1 MKKKALLWVAG
12 LAATTGGA
20 LGFTDNEIE
29 VRAAEK
35 KIISQSANISTVA
48 NRLSSKAPFAE
59 SVDITTSEDKSLQIT
74 EGFNLG
80 STSISGISIPGG
92 EVTISYLFSSGYIA
106 KVPVDDQ
113 GKWQAII
120 PKLEIGHRLM
130 LDDYTIASTNGGSPA
145 FSIYELWPSKLT
157 ESNIDLTTTNTTTVT
172 GTGGYPGVEVE
183 ATFAVKVGN
192 QVRPMKSSAIVG
204 QDGNFE
210 IPIVNQAVGY
220 YISVQQKWNGIA
232 FGENGSQGKIQ
243 LFVKVVEGI
252 EKPTVN
258 AVSSKE
264 TKVTG
269 KGKQGAKVRVQ
280 ASGQE
285 IGTATV
291 GQNGIF
297 EVTIPAQKMGNELQ
311 ITQEE
316 DKDVS
321 ESAKVIV
328 EQEVPEV
335 TSELKE
341 GMTTISGTASP
352 GADVAV
358 WTGAVA
364 PAANVKSDPITGQ
377 WTANVSALVGG
388 NTVQVRASL
397 GLNQIK
403 DSIRYGIELATLTEL
418 RAIIAG
424 ERVKVTGNGS
434 PGATLNVKAGG
445 NLVGTTTINDTGKFE
460 LFIMRTVEGEKLAVS
475 QTKNGINSI
484 VSETQVLKGLDT
496 PSEVNIVTANSTKVS
511 GKGKPGATVSVKVNG
526 QEIGTGQVSNDGSF
540 EVTIPTQ
547 VEGTKLYITQKEDE
561 DESASIVVTVISAQ
575 LTKPTIDDYYV
586 NGTYIRGTTPAGA
599 VRVTLTIDGT
609 VIKIGTINPDGKY
622 AIYANDIAAL
632 KVAGTNFEIFVTDVH
647 GQRSEV
653 ATGTVKGLS
662 NLMVN
667 PYRAGQANVTGT
679 VEENVERIAVYDKAG
694 TILRYGQI
702 NADGTFRIYVSGFA
716 AMQVVGDN
724 FTVRALNST
733 GIIAQATAT
742 ILP

>member
-1 MKKKALLWVAG
+1 MRKKALLWVAG
-12 LAATTGGA
+12 LATTTSGA
-20 LGFTDNEIE
+20 LGLTDNETK
-29 VRAAEK
+29 VRAAENN
-35 KIISQSANISTVA
+35 IISQSVITHTEVRNT
-48 NRLSSKAPFAE
+48 SSSALFAE
-59 SVDITTSEDKSLQIT
+59 SVNVELSRDESLQIT
-74 EGFNLG
+74 GGFHLG
-80 STSISGISIPGG
+80 STSISGVGIPGR
-92 EVTISYLFSSGYIA
+92 EVSIEYIDRYGVIA
-106 KVPVDDQ
+106 KALVDNQ
-113 GKWQAII
+113 GNWQALI
-120 PKLEIGHRLM
+120 PKLEVGDCLLLRDNAIGGE
-130 LDDYTIASTNGGSPA
+130 AA
-145 FSIYELWPSKLT
+145 FAIYELWPSKLT
-157 ESNIDLTTTNTTTVT
+157 ESNFDTATTNTDTLT
-172 GTGGYPGVEVE
+172 GSGGYPGVEV
-183 ATFAVKVGN
+183 AVTFSVKIGN
-192 QVRPMKSSAIVG
+192 QFKQMESSGIVD

-210 IPIVNQAVGY
+210 VPIVKQASGFSL
-220 YISVQQKWNGIA
+220 SVEQKWNGIV
-232 FGENGSQGKIQ
+232 FGAQGSQGTMN
-243 LFVKVVEGI
+243 FHVKVVEGI
-252 EKPTVN
+252 GKPTVN

-269 KGKQGAKVRVQ
+269 EGKQGAKVRVQ

-291 GQNGIF
+291 GQNGVF

-321 ESAKVIV
+321 ESTKVIV

-341 GMTTISGTASP
+341 GITTISGTASP

-364 PAANVKSDPITGQ
+364 PVANVKSDIITGQ
-377 WTANVSALVGG
+377 WTATVPALIGG
-388 NTVQVRASL
+388 NSVQVSASL

-403 DSIRYGIELATLTEL
+403 SSIRYGIELGSITEL
-418 RAIIAG
+418 RAIISG
-424 ERVKVTGNGS
+424 ERVKVTGKGS

-445 NLVGTTTINDTGKFE
+445 NFVGTTTVDDTGRFE
-460 LFIMRTVEGEKLAVS
+460 LLIRRTIEGEKLSVS
-475 QTKNGINSI
+475 QTKNGMNSI
-484 VSETQVLKGLDT
+484 VSETLVLKGLDA
-496 PSEVNIVTANSTKVS
+496 PSNIDIVTASSTEVS

-526 QEIGTGQVSNDGSF
+526 QEIGTGQVKNDGNF
-540 EVTIPTQ
+540 EVTIPKQ
-547 VEGTKLYITQKEDE
+547 AEGTKLSITQKEGE
-561 DESASIVVTVISAQ
+561 DESASVVITVISAQ
-575 LTKPTIDDYYV
+575 LTKPTIDDYYA
-586 NGTYIRGTTPAGA
+586 NATYIRGTAPAGA
-599 VRVTLTIDGT
+599 VRVTLIIDGKVT
-609 VIKIGTINPDGKY
+609 KIGTINADGKY

-653 ATGTVKGLS
+653 AAGTVKGLS

-667 PYRAGQANVTGT
+667 PYRAGQANITGT
-679 VEENVERIAVYDKAG
+679 VEDNVERIAVYDKAG

>member
-20 LGFTDNEIE
+20 LGFTDNETQ
-29 VRAAEK
+29 VRAAENN
-35 KIISQSANISTVA
+35 IISQSVTPTEVSST
-48 NRLSSKAPFAE
+48 SSRGLFAE
-59 SVDITTSEDKSLQIT
+59 SVDSILSDDKSLQIT

-80 STSISGISIPGG
+80 STSISGVGTPGK
-92 EVTISYLFSSGYIA
+92 EVSISYLYQSAF
-106 KVPVDDQ
+106 VTTRVDDQ

-120 PKLEIGHRLM
+120 PRLEVGQALFLIDSGIG
-130 LDDYTIASTNGGSPA
+130 GKPA
-145 FSIYELWPSKLT
+145 FAIYELWPSKLT
-157 ESNIDLTTTNTTTVT
+157 ERNFDKVTTNTNTVT
-172 GTGGYPGVEVE
+172 GSGGYPGVELEVE
-183 ATFAVKVGN
+183 FSVKVGN
-192 QVRPMKSSAIVG
+192 QLKMIKSSGIVD

-210 IPIVNQAVGY
+210 IPIVNQAVGDY
-220 YISVQQKWNGIA
+220 AISAQQKWNGAI
-232 FGENGSQGKIQ
+232 FGETGSTGY
-243 LFVKVVEGI
+243 LNFFVKVVEGI

-258 AVSSKE
+258 AVSGKE

-291 GQNGIF
+291 NQNGIF

-321 ESAKVIV
+321 ESTKVIV

-364 PAANVKSDPITGQ
+364 PVANVKSDVITGQ
-377 WTANVSALVGG
+377 WTATVPALIGG
-388 NTVQVRASL
+388 NTVQVSASL

-403 DSIRYGIELATLTEL
+403 ASVRYGIELGGITEL
-418 RAIIAG
+418 RAIISG

-434 PGATLNVKAGG
+434 PGATLNVRAGG
-445 NLVGTTTINDTGKFE
+445 NLVGTTTVNDTGKFE
-460 LFIMRTVEGEKLAVS
+460 LLIMRTVEGEKLSVS
-475 QTKNGINSI
+475 QTKNGLNS
-484 VSETQVLKGLDT
+484 VVNETLVLKGIDA
-496 PSEVNIVTANSTKVS
+496 PSNIDIVTANSTKVS

-526 QEIGTGQVSNDGSF
+526 QEIGTGQVKDDGNF
-540 EVTIPTQ
+540 EVTIPSQ
-547 VEGTKLYITQKEDE
+547 LEGTKLSITQKDGG
-561 DESASIVVTVISAQ
+561 DESAAVVVTVISAQ

-586 NGTYIRGTTPAGA
+586 NAAYIRGTAPAGA
-599 VRVTLTIDGT
+599 VRVTLTIDGKVT
-609 VIKIGTINPDGKY
+609 KIGTISADGKY
-622 AIYANDIAAL
+622 MIYANDVAAL
-632 KVAGTNFEIFVTDVH
+632 KVAGANFEIFVTDAN

-653 ATGTVKGLS
+653 AMGTVKGLS
-662 NLMVN
+662 SLVVN
-667 PYRAGQANVTGT
+667 PYRAGQANITGT
-679 VEENVERIAVYDKAG
+679 VEDNVERIAVYDKAG

>member
-20 LGFTDNEIE
+20 LGLTENETQ
-29 VRAAEK
+29 VRAAENN
-35 KIISQSANISTVA
+35 IISQSIVTPTEVGST
-48 NRLSSKAPFAE
+48 SSRALFAE
-59 SVDITTSEDKSLQIT
+59 SVDVSMSPDRSLQIT
-74 EGFNLG
+74 EGFHLG
-80 STSISGISIPGG
+80 STSISGVGTRG
-92 EVTISYLFSSGYIA
+92 KEVTINYLYHSENIA
-106 KVPVDDQ
+106 KVQVDDQ

-120 PKLEIGHRLM
+120 PRLELGHCLSVTDQGIGQTPSFAL
-130 LDDYTIASTNGGSPA
+130 
-145 FSIYELWPSKLT
+145 YELWPSKLT
-157 ESNIDLTTTNTTTVT
+157 KSNFDKVTKNTNTVT
-172 GTGGYPGVEVE
+172 GSGGYPGVEVE
-183 ATFAVKVGN
+183 VEFSVKVGN
-192 QVRPMKSSAIVG
+192 QFKMIKSSGIVD

-210 IPIVNQAVGY
+210 IPIANQAVDNLIIVY
-220 YISVQQKWNGIA
+220 QKWNGTV
-232 FGENGSQGKIQ
+232 FGVNGSYGDMNF
-243 LFVKVVEGI
+243 LVKVVEGI
-252 EKPTVN
+252 EKPAVN
-258 AVSSKE
+258 AVSGKE

-269 KGKQGAKVRVQ
+269 RGKQGAKVRVQ

-291 GQNGIF
+291 GQNGVF

-321 ESAKVIV
+321 ESTKVIV

-341 GMTTISGTASP
+341 GMTTLSGTASP

-364 PAANVKSDPITGQ
+364 PVANVKSDVITGQ
-377 WTANVSALVGG
+377 WTATVPALIGG
-388 NTVQVRASL
+388 NTVQVSASL

-403 DSIRYGIELATLTEL
+403 SSVRYGIELGSITEL
-418 RAIIAG
+418 RAIISG
-424 ERVKVTGNGS
+424 ERVKVTGKGS
-434 PGATLNVKAGG
+434 PGATLNVKSGG
-445 NLVGTTTINDTGKFE
+445 NFVGTTTVDDTGRFE
-460 LFIMRTVEGEKLAVS
+460 LLIRRTIEGEKLSVS
-475 QTKNGINSI
+475 QTKNGMNSI
-484 VSETQVLKGLDT
+484 VSETLVLKGIDA
-496 PSEVNIVTANSTKVS
+496 PNNIDIVTASSTEVS

-526 QEIGTGQVSNDGSF
+526 QEIGTGQVNNDGNF
-540 EVTIPTQ
+540 KVTIPKQ
-547 VEGTKLYITQKEDE
+547 AQGTKLSITQKEGE
-561 DESASIVVTVISAQ
+561 DESASVVVTVISAQ

-586 NGTYIRGTTPAGA
+586 SAAYIRGTAPAGA
-599 VRVTLTIDGT
+599 VRVTLIIDGKVT
-609 VIKIGTINPDGKY
+609 KIGSINTDGKY

-632 KVAGTNFEIFVTDVH
+632 KVAGTNFEIAVTDVH

-667 PYRAGQANVTGT
+667 PYRAGQANITGA
-679 VEENVERIAVYDKAG
+679 VEKNVERIAVYDKAG

>member
-20 LGFTDNEIE
+20 LGFTDNETQ
-29 VRAAEK
+29 VRAAENN
-35 KIISQSANISTVA
+35 IISQSVTPTEVSST
-48 NRLSSKAPFAE
+48 SSRGLFAE
-59 SVDITTSEDKSLQIT
+59 SVDSILSEDRSLQIT

-80 STSISGISIPGG
+80 STSISGVGTPGK
-92 EVTISYLFSSGYIA
+92 EVSISYLYQSAF
-106 KVPVDDQ
+106 VTTRVDDQ

-120 PKLEIGHRLM
+120 PRLEVGQALFLIDSGIG
-130 LDDYTIASTNGGSPA
+130 GKPA
-145 FSIYELWPSKLT
+145 FAIYELWPSKLT
-157 ESNIDLTTTNTTTVT
+157 ERNFDKVTTNTNTVT
-172 GTGGYPGVEVE
+172 GSGGYPGVELEVE
-183 ATFAVKVGN
+183 FSVKVGN
-192 QVRPMKSSAIVG
+192 QLKMIKSSGIVD

-210 IPIVNQAVGY
+210 IPIVNQAVGDY
-220 YISVQQKWNGIA
+220 AISAQQKWNGAI
-232 FGENGSQGKIQ
+232 FGETGSTGY
-243 LFVKVVEGI
+243 LNFFVKVVEGI

-258 AVSSKE
+258 AVSGKE

-291 GQNGIF
+291 DQNGIF

-321 ESAKVIV
+321 ESTKVIV

-364 PAANVKSDPITGQ
+364 PVANVKSDVITGQ
-377 WTANVSALVGG
+377 WTATVPALIGG
-388 NTVQVRASL
+388 NTVQVSASL

-403 DSIRYGIELATLTEL
+403 ASVRYGIELGGITEL
-418 RAIIAG
+418 RAIISG
-424 ERVKVTGNGS
+424 ERVKVTGSGS
-434 PGATLNVKAGG
+434 PGATLNVRAGG
-445 NLVGTTTINDTGKFE
+445 NLVGTTTVNDTGKFE
-460 LFIMRTVEGEKLAVS
+460 LLIMRTVEGEKLSVS
-475 QTKNGINSI
+475 QTKNGLNS
-484 VSETQVLKGLDT
+484 VVVETLVLKGIDA
-496 PSEVNIVTANSTKVS
+496 PSNIDIVTANSTKVS

-526 QEIGTGQVSNDGSF
+526 QEIGTGQVKDDGSF
-540 EVTIPTQ
+540 EVTIPSQ
-547 VEGTKLYITQKEDE
+547 LEGTKLSITQKDGG
-561 DESASIVVTVISAQ
+561 DESAAVVVTVISAQ

-586 NGTYIRGTTPAGA
+586 NAAYIRGTAPAGA
-599 VRVTLTIDGT
+599 VRVTLTIDGKVT
-609 VIKIGTINPDGKY
+609 KIGTISADGKY
-622 AIYANDIAAL
+622 MIYANDVAAL
-632 KVAGTNFEIFVTDVH
+632 KVAGANFEIFVTDAN

-653 ATGTVKGLS
+653 AMGTVKGLS
-662 NLMVN
+662 SLVVN

-679 VEENVERIAVYDKAG
+679 VEDNVERIAVYDKAG

-716 AMQVVGDN
+716 AMQVAGDN

>member
-20 LGFTDNEIE
+20 LGLTDNETK
-29 VRAAEK
+29 VRAAEN
-35 KIISQSANISTVA
+35 KIISQSANTSPEVGTT
-48 NRLSSKAPFAE
+48 SSRAPFAE
-59 SVDITTSEDKSLQIT
+59 SVDVSMSADKSLQVT
-74 EGFNLG
+74 EGFHLG
-80 STSISGISIPGG
+80 STSISGISTPGG
-92 EVTISYLFSSGYIA
+92 EVSIKYLYDSNYIA
-106 KVPVDDQ
+106 KVTVDDQ
-113 GKWQAII
+113 GRWQAII
-120 PKLEIGHRLM
+120 PKLAVGDCLLLE
-130 LDDYTIASTNGGSPA
+130 DYTIAPTNGGIPA
-145 FSIYELWPSKLT
+145 SAIYQLWPSKLT
-157 ESNIDLTTTNTTTVT
+157 ESNFDLATTNTTTVT
-172 GTGGYPGVEVE
+172 GSGGYPGVEVE
-183 ATFAVKVGN
+183 VTFSVKVGN
-192 QVRPMKSSAIVG
+192 QVRPMKSSGIVD

-210 IPIVNQAVGY
+210 IPIVKQATGY
-220 YISVQQKWNGIA
+220 ALNVQQKWNGTV
-232 FGENGSQGKIQ
+232 FGIDGSHGVMN
-243 LFVKVVEGI
+243 FYVKVVEGI
-252 EKPTVN
+252 EKPTVDK
-258 AVSSKE
+258 VSSKE

-269 KGKQGAKVRVQ
+269 RGKQGAKVRVQ

-321 ESAKVIV
+321 ESTKVIV

-364 PAANVKSDPITGQ
+364 PVANVKSDVITGQ
-377 WTANVSALVGG
+377 WTATVPALIGG
-388 NTVQVRASL
+388 NSVQVSASL

-403 DSIRYGIELATLTEL
+403 SSIRYGIELGSITEL

-424 ERVKVTGNGS
+424 ERVKVTGKGS

-445 NLVGTTTINDTGKFE
+445 NFVGTTTVDNTGKFE
-460 LFIMRTVEGEKLAVS
+460 LLIRRTIEGEKLSVS
-475 QTKNGINSI
+475 QTKNGMNSI
-484 VSETQVLKGLDT
+484 VSETLVLKGIDA
-496 PSEVNIVTANSTKVS
+496 PNNIDIVTASSTEVS
-511 GKGKPGATVSVKVNG
+511 GKGKPGATVSIKVNG
-526 QEIGTGQVSNDGSF
+526 QEIGTGQVNNDGNF
-540 EVTIPTQ
+540 EVTIPKQ
-547 VEGTKLYITQKEDE
+547 AEGTKLSITQKEGE
-561 DESASIVVTVISAQ
+561 DESASVVVTVISAQ

-586 NGTYIRGTTPAGA
+586 SAAYIRGTAPAGA
-599 VRVTLTIDGT
+599 VRVTLIIDGKVT
-609 VIKIGTINPDGKY
+609 KIGSINADGKY

-632 KVAGTNFEIFVTDVH
+632 KVAGTNFEIAVTDVH

-653 ATGTVKGLS
+653 ASGTVKGLS

-667 PYRAGQANVTGT
+667 PYRAGQANITGA
-679 VEENVERIAVYDKAG
+679 VEKNVERIAVYDKAG